1 MASLTIR
8 NVDDELKSLLRQ
20 QAARHGCS
28 MEQEVREILRRAV
41 QTQPAGAGF
50 AQRIQRRFAG
60 LDADDSRPLGVRCSG
75 RCGAKLAHFFFAGVG
90 VHSQPGIVSS

>member
-1 MASLTIR
+1 MANLTIR
-8 NVDDELKSLLRQ
+8 NLDDELKSLLRQ

-28 MEQEVREILRRAV
+28 MEQEARDILRRAV

-60 LDADDSRPLGVRCSG
+60 LKAEDLPIPKRRAARLSPAPKD
-75 RCGAKLAHFFFAGVG
+75 
-90 VHSQPGIVSS
+90 

>member
-1 MASLTIR
+1 MTNLTIR
-8 NVDDELKSLLRQ
+8 NLDDELKSLLRR

-28 MEQEVREILRRAV
+28 MEQEARDILRRAV

-60 LDADDSRPLGVRCSG
+60 LKAEDLPIPKRRAARLSAAPK
-75 RCGAKLAHFFFAGVG
+75 A
-90 VHSQPGIVSS
+90 